1 MRLTQHK
8 LNWNKQWQLH
18 HQDQRS
24 QDMLH
29 ELLCKRHMQ
38 HYHMKY
44 LQKYLHTFLYRKW
57 FKEEETLT
65 YLGWAC
71 WLVTERPSCHTC
83 PLVMKLST
91 VISSL
96 KKIQKYINHVTHHLG
111 FAGISIAKNQ
121 KILFYQE
128 IQFCFIK
135 NYILIH
141 SFEFF

>member
-1 MRLTQHK
+1 MQCKWLESILMRLTQHK

-65 YLGWAC
+65 LFRMG
-71 WLVTERPSCHTC
+71 L
-83 PLVMKLST
+83 L
-91 VISSL
+91 
-96 KKIQKYINHVTHHLG
+96 
-111 FAGISIAKNQ
+111 AGYRKAFMS
-121 KILFYQE
+121 
-128 IQFCFIK
+128 
-135 NYILIH
+135 H
-141 SFEFF
+141 MSFSDET